1 MQAPTNAASKI
12 TVHPTDKVI
21 SVCVGYPVQV
31 GVTVK
36 VFVVIKFLFKVVRL
50 YALSFPISY
59 ANSPE
64 VTIQLMSKALYWDKV
79 GGI

>member
-1 MQAPTNAASKI
+1 MNAANKI
-12 TVHPTDKVI
+12 TVHPAESVR

-31 GVTVK
+31 GVTVR